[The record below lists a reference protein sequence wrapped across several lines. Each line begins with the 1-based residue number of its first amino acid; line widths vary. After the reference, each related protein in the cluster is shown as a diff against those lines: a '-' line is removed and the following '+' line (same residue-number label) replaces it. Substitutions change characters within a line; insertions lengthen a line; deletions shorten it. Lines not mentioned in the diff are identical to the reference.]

1 MERFPLEDTSK
12 KRALFIG
19 CFIALLTTA
28 FGFITRVFL
37 VDTWSVAFDL
47 NPAQAGRLMGI
58 GIWPFFVAIIFFS
71 LFIDKIGYKMAM
83 IFAFIGHMTWGVM
96 GYFAYHFLQSGDID
110 TAYSLLYWGSLVFAL
125 GNGTVEAFINPVVA
139 TMFNKDKT
147 KWLNILHAAWPGG
160 LVLAGIIVI
169 GMGNVEW
176 WIKIVITVVPAT
188 MYFLILLRQDFP
200 ANERVAAGVSY
211 REMLQEFGI
220 GGASLV
226 AFLVVLQ
233 LNDFFMPGPEDYLMR
248 YGFIAI
254 GVFMVIAFGW
264 YVRTLGRPILLFL
277 CFIIMP
283 LATTELGTD
292 SWIQS
297 IMHGIASS
305 KGFDAGWVLIYTSL
319 IMLVLRLFAGPILHK
334 VSPLALLVIS
344 CVLAIFGLYF
354 LSFTTG
360 WFIFAA
366 ATLYGLGKTF
376 FWPTTIGIVAE
387 QTPKGG
393 ALTLN
398 AVSGIG
404 MLTVGML
411 GAPIIGAFQSNSQIE
426 QLQSSH
432 ELTQLAPSK
441 LVKDGKVKLPLQ
453 DETIYSIIDYQTVD
467 MEEFNGDLAS
477 MENPH
482 EVNALISD
490 LKTKGTQLALAKVII
505 FPIIMLVCY
514 IILIFYFRTKGGY
527 KPIILKASRVDL

>member
-1 MERFPLEDTSK
+1 MESLSK
-12 KRALFIG
+12 DGNSQKRILFLG
-19 CFIALLTTA
+19 CFIALVTTA

-37 VDTWSVAFDL
+37 VDAWSEAFDL

-71 LFIDKIGYKMAM
+71 LLIDRIGYKVAM
-83 IFAFIGHMTWGVM
+83 IVAFIGHITWGIM
-96 GYFAYHFLQSGDID
+96 GYLAYQYLQAGEIV
-110 TAYSLLYWGSLVFAL
+110 TAYNLLYWGSLVFAL

-139 TMFNKDKT
+139 TMYNNEKT

-160 LVLAGIIVI
+160 LVLAGIILI

-176 WIKIVITVVPAT
+176 WIKIVITVVPAIL
-188 MYFLILLRQDFP
+188 YFLILIRQDFP
-200 ANERVAAGVSY
+200 PNERVAAGVSY
-211 REMLQEFGI
+211 KEMLREFGV

-233 LNDFFMPGPEDYLMR
+233 LFDFFGPGPDDHLMR
-248 YGFIAI
+248 YGFITI
-254 GVFMVIAFGW
+254 GVLMVVAFGW

-277 CFIIMP
+277 CFMIMP

-297 IMHGIASS
+297 IMQDIAGD
-305 KGFDAGWVLIYTSL
+305 KGFDAGWVLIYTSA
-319 IMLVLRLFAGPILHK
+319 IMLVLRLFAGPILHQ
-334 VSPLALLVIS
+334 VSPLYLLVIS

-354 LSFTTG
+354 LSISTG
-360 WFIFAA
+360 WYIFVA

-376 FWPTTIGIVAE
+376 FWPTTLGVVAE

-426 QLQSSH
+426 QLNASQ
-432 ELTQLAPSK
+432 ELAEAVPIVLLT
-441 LVKDGKVKLPLQ
+441 DGRVDLPLK
-453 DETIYSIIDYQTVD
+453 DETIYSIIDFQTID
-467 MEEFNGDLAS
+467 MAAFNSALETTG
-477 MENPH
+477 NPG
-482 EVNALISD
+482 EINSIVTELTA
-490 LKTKGTQLALAKVII
+490 KGTQRALSKVIV
-505 FPIIMLVCY
+505 FPVIMLIGY
-514 IILIFYFRTKGGY
+514 LILIFYFRAKGGY
-527 KPIILKASRVDL
+527 RPVEIK

>member
-1 MERFPLEDTSK
+1 MERLPNNDTSK
-12 KRALFIG
+12 KRAIFIG

-71 LFIDKIGYKMAM
+71 LLIDRIGYKVAM
-83 IFAFIGHMTWGVM
+83 IFAFIGHMTWGIM
-96 GYFAYHFLQSGDID
+96 GYLAYQNLQSGDID

-139 TMFNKDKT
+139 TMYNKEKT

-160 LVLAGIIVI
+160 LVLAGIIFI

-176 WIKIVITVVPAT
+176 WIKIVITVVPAI
-188 MYFLILLRQDFP
+188 MYFLILIRQDFS

-211 REMLQEFGI
+211 RAMLQEFGI
-220 GGASLV
+220 GGAALV
-226 AFLVVLQ
+226 SFLVVLQ
-233 LNDFFMPGPEDYLMR
+233 LNDFFGPGPEDYLMR

-254 GVFMVIAFGW
+254 GVLMVVAFGW

-334 VSPLALLVIS
+334 VSPLVLLVIS

-354 LSFTTG
+354 LSFASG

-411 GAPIIGAFQSNSQIE
+411 GAPIIGAFQSNSQVE
-426 QLQSSH
+426 QLQSSY
-432 ELTQLAPSK
+432 ELAQVAPSEL
-441 LVKDGKVKLPLQ
+441 LVDGKVNLPLK
-453 DETIYSIIDYQTVD
+453 DETIYSIIDFQTVNMD
-467 MEEFNGDLAS
+467 VLNEALAGIKNS
-477 MENPH
+477 Q
-482 EVNALISD
+482 EVNKLISD
-490 LKTKGTQLALAKVII
+490 LLTKGTQMALSKVII

-514 IILIFYFRTKGGY
+514 LILIFYFRTKGGY
-527 KPIILKASRVDL
+527 KPVELE

>member
-1 MERFPLEDTSK
+1 MERLPKEDTSK
-12 KRALFIG
+12 KSVLFIG

-71 LFIDKIGYKMAM
+71 LLIDKIGYKMAM
-83 IFAFIGHMTWGVM
+83 IFAFIGHMTWGIM

-110 TAYSLLYWGSLVFAL
+110 TAYNLLYWGSLVFAL

-188 MYFLILLRQDFP
+188 IYFLILLRQDFP
-200 ANERVAAGVSY
+200 PNERVAAGVSY

-220 GGASLV
+220 GGAALV
-226 AFLVVLQ
+226 AFLLVLQ
-233 LNDFFMPGPEDYLMR
+233 LNDFFVPGPENYLMR

-254 GVFMVIAFGW
+254 GVFMVIFFGW
-264 YVRTLGRPILLFL
+264 YVRTLARPILLFL

-297 IMHGIASS
+297 IMHGIAIR

-334 VSPLALLVIS
+334 VSPLILLVIS
-344 CVLAIFGLYF
+344 CVFAIFGLYF
-354 LSFTTG
+354 LSFTSG

-411 GAPIIGAFQSNSQIE
+411 GAPIIGAFQSNSQVE

-432 ELTQLAPSK
+432 ELAQVAPSE
-441 LVKDGKVKLPLQ
+441 LLIDGKVNLPLN
-453 DETIYSIIDYQTVD
+453 DDTIYSIIDFQTVN
-467 MEEFNGDLAS
+467 MEVLNETLAIKNS
-477 MENPH
+477 Q
-482 EVNALISD
+482 EVNNLIAD
-490 LKTKGTQLALAKVII
+490 LLTKGTQMALNKVII

-514 IILIFYFRTKGGY
+514 LILIFYFRTLGGY
-527 KPIILKASRVDL
+527 KPIKLEKN

>member
-1 MERFPLEDTSK
+1 MDNLSK
-12 KRALFIG
+12 ADSSHKRNLFLG

-37 VDTWSVAFDL
+37 VDTWSEAFDL

-71 LFIDKIGYKMAM
+71 LLIDKIGYKVAM
-83 IFAFIGHMTWGVM
+83 IFAFVGHMTWGIM
-96 GYFAYHFLQSGDID
+96 GYLAYQYLQSGEIG
-110 TAYSLLYWGSLVFAL
+110 TAYNLLYWGSLVFAL

-139 TMFNKDKT
+139 TMYSKEKT

-176 WIKIVITVVPAT
+176 WIKIVITVVPAI
-188 MYFLILLRQDFP
+188 MYFLILIRQEFP
-200 ANERVAAGVSY
+200 PNERVAAGVSY
-211 REMLQEFGI
+211 KEMLQEFGV

-233 LNDFFMPGPEDYLMR
+233 LFDFFGPGPDDHLMR

-254 GVFMVIAFGW
+254 GLLMVGAFGW

-297 IMHGIASS
+297 IMHGIGGSE
-305 KGFDAGWVLIYTSL
+305 GFDAGWVLIYTSA
-319 IMLVLRLFAGPILHK
+319 IMLVLRLFCGPILHR
-334 VSPLALLVIS
+334 VSPLYLLVIS

-354 LSFTTG
+354 LSISTG
-360 WFIFAA
+360 WYIFVA

-376 FWPTTIGIVAE
+376 FWPTTLGVVAE

-426 QLQSSH
+426 QLNASQ
-432 ELTQLAPSK
+432 ELAEAVPTVLLA
-441 LVKDGKVKLPLQ
+441 DGKVDLPLK
-453 DETIYSIIDYQTVD
+453 DGTIYSFIDFQTLD
-467 MEEFNGDLAS
+467 MVKFDA
-477 MENPH
+477 
-482 EVNALISD
+482 VISD
-490 LKTKGTQLALAKVII
+490 TDNPEEINSIVAELTTQGTQRALAKVIV
-505 FPIIMLVCY
+505 FPVIMLICY
-514 IILIFYFRTKGGY
+514 LILIFYFRSKGGY
-527 KPIILKASRVDL
+527 RPVEIKRMKL